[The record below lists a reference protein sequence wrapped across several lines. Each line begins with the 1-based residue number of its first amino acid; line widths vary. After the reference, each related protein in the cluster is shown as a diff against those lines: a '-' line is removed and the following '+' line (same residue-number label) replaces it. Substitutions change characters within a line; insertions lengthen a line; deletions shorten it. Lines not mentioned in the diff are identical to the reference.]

1 MSHRLSINNCNARAK
16 IIHFGGTMNLTESSA
31 VKRSNQTEISL
42 SIVASNVSQ
51 IVCKGIRRNKIEE
64 KF

>member
-1 MSHRLSINNCNARAK
+1 
-16 IIHFGGTMNLTESSA
+16 MNLTESSA